1 MLHSVY
7 SLKSVT
13 AVSTQTS
20 PSNKPGGNVV
30 TSQPNVH
37 VFVQKGD
44 EMDGTIKDCSHHEV
58 IMLITA
64 SLSVPA

>member
-20 PSNKPGGNVV
+20 PSNKPRGNVV
-30 TSQPNVH
+30 TSQPTVH
-37 VFVQKGD
+37 VFVRKGH
-44 EMDGTIKDCSHHEV
+44 EIDGTIKQR
-58 IMLITA
+58 LFT
-64 SLSVPA
+64 P